1 MRKLVLT
8 TLLLVLV
15 GAVAAAWLSSS
26 TPSGSAIGDVN
37 LAEDRIP
44 GTGTIGFGVPPRQN
58 PTAPARSA
66 FTAGGTARA
75 ASPESSLSV
84 PDMTIASSGLQAP
97 AYGAPTTFRES
108 LARNASGSS
117 ARTNRQ
123 NRSASGSRGFSS
135 LGIGGGGV
143 GGGGGGATVAPR
155 DPAPARERAAVTERA
170 AAPAAAPA
178 PPQRPSPP
186 SSGGGNGSGSPSS
199 GGGGSAAPPAAPA
212 PAAPP
217 VVAVV
222 PPPAVAPIVAAP
234 EPAPAGPPPVVGV
247 VPPFSPGVSPSASP
261 TPEPTTMLLL
271 GTGIAGLYRMRRY
284 LE

>member
-58 PTAPARSA
+58 PTAPVRSSYA
-66 FTAGGTARA
+66 QGGTRRA
-75 ASPESSLSV
+75 ASPESSLPV
-84 PDMTIASSGLQAP
+84 PDTTIASSRPQA
-97 AYGAPTTFRES
+97 AYGAPTAFRQS
-108 LARNASGSS
+108 LSRDSSGPSASRGRQARSSSGS
-117 ARTNRQ
+117 
-123 NRSASGSRGFSS
+123 GSFAS
-135 LGIGGGGV
+135 LGSGGGGGV
-143 GGGGGGATVAPR
+143 SGGGAVPSR
-155 DPAPARERAAVTERA
+155 GSGSAREQAV
-170 AAPAAAPA
+170 AAPERTAAPSVTPSPVA
-178 PPQRPSPP
+178 SRPSPP
-186 SSGGGNGSGSPSS
+186 SSGGGSSSGSPSA
-199 GGGGSAAPPAAPA
+199 GGGGSAAPPAA
-212 PAAPP
+212 
-217 VVAVV
+217 VAV
-222 PPPAVAPIVAAP
+222 ALPIVALDP
-234 EPAPAGPPPVVGV
+234 GPPPVAGV
-247 VPPFSPGVSPSASP
+247 APQFSPGASPLASP

>member
-26 TPSGSAIGDVN
+26 TPSGSAIGDIN

-58 PTAPARSA
+58 PTAPARSS

-75 ASPESSLSV
+75 ASPESSLLV
-84 PDMTIASSGLQAP
+84 PEMTIASSGLQAP
-97 AYGAPTTFRES
+97 AYGAPSAFRES
-108 LARNASGSS
+108 LAQNASGSS
-117 ARTNRQ
+117 GTRTGRQ
-123 NRSASGSRGFSS
+123 NRSSSGSRGFGS
-135 LGIGGGGV
+135 LGFGAGGV

-155 DPAPARERAAVTERA
+155 EPAPARERTTFTAERA
-170 AAPAAAPA
+170 APPAATPAPA
-178 PPQRPSPP
+178 QRPSPP
-186 SSGGGNGSGSPSS
+186 SSGGGNG
-199 GGGGSAAPPAAPA
+199 GGGGSAAPPAVAAAPLPVVAAPIIAGPEPA

-217 VVAVV
+217 VVG
-222 PPPAVAPIVAAP
+222 I
-234 EPAPAGPPPVVGV
+234 
-247 VPPFSPGVSPSASP
+247 VPPFSPGASPSASP

>member
-58 PTAPARSA
+58 PTAPARSS

-75 ASPESSLSV
+75 ASPESSLGV
-84 PDMTIASSGLQAP
+84 PEMTIATSGQQA
-97 AYGAPTTFRES
+97 AYGAPTAFRQS
-108 LARNASGSS
+108 LARDGSNSSGTS
-117 ARTNRQ
+117 RQ
-123 NRSASGSRGFSS
+123 RANRSSSGSRGFSS
-135 LGIGGGGV
+135 LGFGGGGV
-143 GGGGGGATVAPR
+143 SGGGGGSTVASR
-155 DPAPARERAAVTERA
+155 DRAPAGESTPVMTERTQPPAATPAPASR
-170 AAPAAAPA
+170 PA
-178 PPQRPSPP
+178 PP
-186 SSGGGNGSGSPSS
+186 SSGGGNSSGSP
-199 GGGGSAAPPAAPA
+199 APPAASIA
-212 PAAPP
+212 PA
-217 VVAVV
+217 VVAPTVV
-222 PPPAVAPIVAAP
+222 VEPGVVGIVAP
-234 EPAPAGPPPVVGV
+234 
-247 VPPFSPGVSPSASP
+247 FNPGASPSASP

>member
-37 LAEDRIP
+37 LAGDRIP
-44 GTGTIGFGVPPRQN
+44 GTGSIGYGVPPRQN

-66 FTAGGTARA
+66 FTSGGTARA
-75 ASPESSLSV
+75 ASPESSLPV
-84 PDMTIASSGLQAP
+84 PETTIASSGQQA
-97 AYGAPTTFRES
+97 AYGAPTAFRQS
-108 LARNASGSS
+108 LVRDGNGSS
-117 ARTNRQ
+117 GTRTRQ
-123 NRSASGSRGFSS
+123 NNQSSSGSRGFAS
-135 LGIGGGGV
+135 LGFGSGGNV
-143 GGGGGGATVAPR
+143 SGGGAAVVPR
-155 DPAPARERAAVTERA
+155 DSAPAGQRTTATTERAQPPAATPAPAAPRAA
-170 AAPAAAPA
+170 
-178 PPQRPSPP
+178 PP

-199 GGGGSAAPPAAPA
+199 GGGGSNAPPAAAPVGAVVA
-212 PAAPP
+212 PAV
-217 VVAVV
+217 VVAEPIVALD
-222 PPPAVAPIVAAP
+222 PAVAP
-234 EPAPAGPPPVVGV
+234 
-247 VPPFSPGVSPSASP
+247 PFSPSASPSASP

>member
-26 TPSGSAIGDVN
+26 TPSGSAIGDIN
-37 LAEDRIP
+37 LAGDRIP

-58 PTAPARSA
+58 PTAPARSS

-75 ASPESSLSV
+75 ASPESSLPV
-84 PDMTIASSGLQAP
+84 PEMTIASSGVQA
-97 AYGAPTTFRES
+97 AYGAPTAFRQS
-108 LARNASGSS
+108 LARDGNNSSGTR
-117 ARTNRQ
+117 ARRN
-123 NRSASGSRGFSS
+123 NRSAPRSSGFGS
-135 LGIGGGGV
+135 LGFGSGGV

-155 DPAPARERAAVTERA
+155 DPAPARERNTVRAERA
-170 AAPAAAPA
+170 QAPAASRQPA
-178 PPQRPSPP
+178 SRPSPP

-199 GGGGSAAPPAAPA
+199 GGGGSAAPPAVVA
-212 PAAPP
+212 AAPP
-217 VVAVV
+217 PLVAAA
-222 PPPAVAPIVAAP
+222 PPPIVAAP
-234 EPAPAGPPPVVGV
+234 IPGPAPAGPPPAVGI
-247 VPPFSPGVSPSASP
+247 VPPFSPGASPSASP